1 MSEEELK
8 SFNVKRILHASSN
21 WEKTIKTAV
30 KLAVFIVL
38 FFKSYV
44 VTEET
49 YNVEIT
55 HNS

>member
-49 YNVEIT
+49 YYVEIA

>member
-21 WEKTIKTAV
+21 WKKTIKTAV

>member
-1 MSEEELK
+1 MLK
-8 SFNVKRILHASSN
+8 GFYMLLLIGK
-21 WEKTIKTAV
+21 KTIKTAV